1 MSKNPLI
8 NALAAFIYITLVV
21 LILQYGSKSIQVEDS
36 SLIIPITLL
45 SLFSLSAAIMAYIF
59 GFYPLVLFIDKKRN
73 EAVDLFLKTAL
84 IFGSITA
91 GILII
96 LFSGVIK

>member
-8 NALAAFIYITLVV
+8 NAVAAFIYITLIV
-21 LILQYGSKSIQVEDS
+21 LILQYGTQYFSTDNL
-36 SLIIPITLL
+36 SLILPIVML

-59 GFYPLVLFIDKKRN
+59 GYYPLVLFIDKKRG
-73 EAVDLFLKTAL
+73 EAVDLFLKTVL

>member
-8 NALAAFIYITLVV
+8 NALAAFLYITLVV
-21 LILQYGSKSIQVEDS
+21 LILQYGTKYILVDDS
-36 SLIIPITLL
+36 NLIVPVTML

-59 GFYPLVLFIDKKRN
+59 GYYPLVLFIDKKRN

-96 LFSGVIK
+96 LFSGIIK

>member
-8 NALAAFIYITLVV
+8 NALAAFFYITLIV
-21 LILQYGSKSIQVEDS
+21 LVLQYGSKFIPDSNS
-36 SLIIPITLL
+36 SLIVPIAML
-45 SLFSLSAAIMAYIF
+45 SLFSLSAAMMAYIF
-59 GFYPLVLFIDKKRN
+59 GYYPLILFFDKKRT
-73 EAVDLFLKTAL
+73 EAVDLFLKTTL

-96 LFSGVIK
+96 LFSGVLG